1 MFGLEGTG
9 FTIAIAVT
17 LLLAGI
23 VAFYCKQRM
32 DQLDKKLESMLNLN
46 KALANSHAALEQR
59 VYSGVVN
66 MNTNVPVTENAVQ
79 SNEEFDGSNVNSV
92 AMTDNRQVV
101 SDDDSEEE
109 SDSDDSE
116 SDSESEDEQNLEEL
130 SSEPIAIGSE
140 LPQDNNGDGIKV
152 VELGGDGTGNNITEE
167 LAEDL
172 EEVELADNHEDD
184 DDDDDDDDNEDDDE
198 SELTDLSSTD
208 LSSTNQDLIK
218 QIITKEVQEEV
229 DIKKLN
235 VAALRNLAV
244 TRSLTDKNGAKKLKK
259 AELLQLL
266 S

>member
-59 VYSGVVN
+59 VYSGAIS
-66 MNTNVPVTENAVQ
+66 MNTNVPVTETTTHT
-79 SNEEFDGSNVNSV
+79 EDFDGSNVNSV
-92 AMTDNRQVV
+92 AMTDNRQIV
-101 SDDDSEEE
+101 SDDDSDDD

-116 SDSESEDEQNLEEL
+116 SDSDSENEQNLEETL
-130 SSEPIAIGSE
+130 GEPIAIGSE
-140 LPQDNNGDGIKV
+140 LPQENNGDGIKV
-152 VELGGDGTGNNITEE
+152 VELGGNETGNDVTEE
-167 LAEDL
+167 LGEDL
-172 EEVELADNHEDD
+172 EEVELANNDDEDEDEDEDD
-184 DDDDDDDDNEDDDE
+184 EDDDDE

-208 LSSTNQDLIK
+208 LSASNQDLIK
-218 QIITKEVQEEV
+218 QIITKEVQDEV

-244 TRSLTDKNGAKKLKK
+244 TRNLKDKASAKKMKK

>member
-32 DQLDKKLESMLNLN
+32 DQLDKKLESMLHLN

-59 VYSGVVN
+59 VYTGTVS
-66 MNTNVPVTENAVQ
+66 MNTNVPATETTTHT
-79 SNEEFDGSNVNSV
+79 EDFDGSNVNSV

-101 SDDDSEEE
+101 SDDDSE
-109 SDSDDSE
+109 DDSE
-116 SDSESEDEQNLEEL
+116 SDDSDSDSDSEDENEKNMEETLE
-130 SSEPIAIGSE
+130 EPIAIGSE
-140 LPQDNNGDGIKV
+140 LPQDNNNDGIKV
-152 VELGGDGTGNNITEE
+152 VELGGNETANDDIQELDG
-167 LAEDL
+167 DL
-172 EEVELADNHEDD
+172 EEVELAGGDDDEEDD
-184 DDDDDDDDNEDDDE
+184 DDDDDDDD

-208 LSSTNQDLIK
+208 LSASNKDLIK
-218 QIITKEVQEEV
+218 QIITKEVQDEV

-244 TRSLTDKNGAKKLKK
+244 TRNLKDKASAKKMKK